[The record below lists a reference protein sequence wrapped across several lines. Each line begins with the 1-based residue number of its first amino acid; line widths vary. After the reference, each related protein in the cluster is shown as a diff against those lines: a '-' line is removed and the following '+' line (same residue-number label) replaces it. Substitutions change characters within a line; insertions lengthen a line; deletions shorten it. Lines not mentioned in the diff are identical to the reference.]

1 MWNFGVINFDNK
13 LINCDDL
20 VEMGTKMIHR
30 GPDDDGYYVNGSIG
44 LGIRRLSIIDIK
56 KGNQPITNEDETI
69 WIVLNGEI
77 YNYIELRKDLLKRGH
92 KFKTDSDVECVVHLY
107 EEMGHEC
114 IKYLNGMFSNIATKI
129 KKKFGLLVT
138 D

>member
-1 MWNFGVINFDNK
+1 MCGIFGVINFDNK
-13 LINCDDL
+13 PVNCDDL
-20 VEMGTKMIHR
+20 VKMGTKMIHR

-77 YNYIELRKDLLKRGH
+77 YNYIELRKDLLNVDINLKQ
-92 KFKTDSDVECVVHLY
+92 
-107 EEMGHEC
+107 
-114 IKYLNGMFSNIATKI
+114 IAM
-129 KKKFGLLVT
+129 
-138 D
+138 